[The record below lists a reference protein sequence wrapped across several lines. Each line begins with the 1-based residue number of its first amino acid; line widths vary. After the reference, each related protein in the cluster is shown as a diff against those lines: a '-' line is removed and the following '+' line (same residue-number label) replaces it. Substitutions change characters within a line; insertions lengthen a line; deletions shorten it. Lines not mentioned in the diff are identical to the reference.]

1 MSRASTTKAIKAS
14 TLMILSPVECWAT
27 WISIAAPY
35 STVLGKAS
43 FIVRG
48 CFIIVLG
55 WLIVRVV
62 VRVAGEDLPPPPF
75 FIIFCVHSGLVSLR
89 FWLILVC
96 ICTFATSSET
106 GGYMWLCYRLQMP
119 LRHELESESYK
130 FQI

>member
-1 MSRASTTKAIKAS
+1 MSQFKERERRRKAP
-14 TLMILSPVECWAT
+14 LSPWKSVNPNKVAKKKNKPIEGVASLDHRFG
-27 WISIAAPY
+27 IPMIA
-35 STVLGKAS
+35 
-43 FIVRG
+43 
-48 CFIIVLG
+48 
-55 WLIVRVV
+55 
-62 VRVAGEDLPPPPF
+62 PF

-119 LRHELESESYK
+119 LRHELERESYK